1 MAKNTDSKI
10 RLSSKDRLSLFT
22 GLSTMLTAGIP
33 ILEVVESLLSDSKG
47 NPKKV
52 LTRLRA
58 SLYNGEPLSKMLG
71 QMPRAFDPVSV
82 NLIRSAEAG
91 GTLETTLRDMVVS
104 TKKEMAFSDQLR
116 ITMIYP
122 IFVMFI
128 FFGIIV
134 LMLTFVI
141 PRVASVFSTM
151 NVKIPWV
158 TRLMMKSSVFF
169 LAHWISVALVFAIF
183 VTLVIIFVK
192 SKRRLVVRLILS
204 LPMLRTL
211 GTNIDLAR
219 FCRSLGLLMHAGVP
233 IVESLELSERVV
245 HKKEI
250 VAVVQQMKID
260 VASGKPLAVSMRK
273 PKSIIPPI
281 MSRSIKTAEVSGA
294 LDQTLQNL
302 TEYFDEQVSESLKIL
317 SSLIEP
323 VLIIMVGAMVGALMI
338 SIIAPIYSMIS
349 QIGVIPK

>member
-1 MAKNTDSKI
+1 MAKNTNARI
-10 RLSSKDRLSLFT
+10 RLSGRDRLSLFT
-22 GLSTMLTAGIP
+22 GLSTMLMAGIS
-33 ILEVVESLLSDSKG
+33 ILDAVESLLTDSKG
-47 NPKKV
+47 NPRKV
-52 LTRLRA
+52 LTQLRS
-58 SLYNGEPLSKMLG
+58 SLYNGQPLSKMLE

-91 GTLETTLRDMVVS
+91 GTLETTLHDIVVS

-122 IFVMFI
+122 LFVMVI

-141 PRVASVFSTM
+141 PRVASVFTNM
-151 NVKIPWV
+151 DVKIPLV
-158 TRLMMKSSVFF
+158 TRIMMKCSIFF
-169 LAHWISVALVFAIF
+169 LANWVSVAIVFVILIALV
-183 VTLVIIFVK
+183 VVIIR
-192 SKRRLVVRLILS
+192 SNKRLAVSIVLS

-219 FCRSLGLLMHAGVP
+219 FCRSFGLLMHAGVP
-233 IVESLELSERVV
+233 IVEALDLSERVV
-245 HKKEI
+245 HKKRI
-250 VAVVQQMKID
+250 VSVVQQMKID
-260 VASGKPLAVSMRK
+260 VSAGKPLAMSMRV

-281 MSRSIKTAEVSGA
+281 MSRSIKTAESSGA

-317 SSLIEP
+317 SSLVEP
-323 VLIIMVGAMVGALMI
+323 ILIIMVGVMVGALMI